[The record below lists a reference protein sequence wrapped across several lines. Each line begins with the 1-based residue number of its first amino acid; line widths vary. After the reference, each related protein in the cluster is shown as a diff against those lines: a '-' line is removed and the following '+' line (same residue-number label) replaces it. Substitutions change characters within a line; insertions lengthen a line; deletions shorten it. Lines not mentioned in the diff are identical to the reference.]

1 MGKCFYRIRI
11 NKRIGTS
18 MSIPEIDT
26 PTLKKRLDLRAK
38 GEDNFFLLDVRNPNE
53 QEIALI
59 PTTDLLIPVGELP
72 SRLGELDSLKSN
84 GTEILI
90 YCRSGMRSASAV
102 RILEEYGIKSCKNVV
117 GGVLA
122 YSDLVDPSMNK
133 Y

>member
-1 MGKCFYRIRI
+1 
-11 NKRIGTS
+11 

-38 GEDNFFLLDVRNPNE
+38 GEDNFFLLDVRNSNE

-59 PTTDLLIPVGELP
+59 PTTDLLIPVTELEN
-72 SRLGELDSLKSN
+72 RLSELDLVKSE

-90 YCRSGMRSASAV
+90 YCRSGIRSANAV
-102 RILEEYGIKSCKNVV
+102 KILQDHGFKDSKNVI

-122 YSDLVDPSMNK
+122 YSDLVDPNMKK